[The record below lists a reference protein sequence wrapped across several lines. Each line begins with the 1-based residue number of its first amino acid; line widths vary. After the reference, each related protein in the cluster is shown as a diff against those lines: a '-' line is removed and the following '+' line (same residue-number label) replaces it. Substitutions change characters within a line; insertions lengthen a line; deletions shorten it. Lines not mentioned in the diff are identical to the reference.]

1 MQIDWSLGQY
11 ETTAAQLLPA
21 ARAVVDGAALA
32 PGERVVDV
40 GCGTGN
46 AALLAAAH
54 GAHVTG
60 VDPAGRLLEVA
71 REQATERG
79 LDARFVQGEAAA
91 LPLEDASA
99 EVLLSVFGVIFAP
112 DAAAA
117 AAEMA
122 RVAARGG
129 RIVLS
134 AWIPGGAMLEC
145 VDVFQKAVMKVV
157 GAPATPPGFAWHDRE
172 ALAGLLAPHGF
183 TVTVEEERLSY
194 TAGSAREYLETQGQ
208 THPLSIAGRKI
219 LESGGEAESALER
232 GLAILQAANEDP
244 DAFCVTSRYVVATAR
259 RG

>member
-21 ARAVVDGAALA
+21 ARAVVDRAALA

-40 GCGTGN
+40 GCGTGTTRRSSRPRT
-46 AALLAAAH
+46 

-122 RVAARGG
+122 RVAAPGG

-134 AWIPGGAMLEC
+134 AWIPGGAMLDW
-145 VDVFQKAVMKVV
+145 VTIP
-157 GAPATPPGFAWHDRE
+157 AP
-172 ALAGLLAPHGF
+172 
-183 TVTVEEERLSY
+183 
-194 TAGSAREYLETQGQ
+194 
-208 THPLSIAGRKI
+208 
-219 LESGGEAESALER
+219 
-232 GLAILQAANEDP
+232 
-244 DAFCVTSRYVVATAR
+244 
-259 RG
+259 